1 MSHPHAKD
9 AAMLPARLLVA
20 IPPLYLCR
28 FGHRFVVPIAVL
40 VAASTFFIQQSW
52 AVDESNDLQ
61 QKALAIFQSRCI
73 ECHQEKVQEGGLR
86 LDLREGLI
94 RGGDSGLAIE
104 PGRSSG
110 SLLVARITATDDS
123 RMPPSGP
130 PLDAAQ
136 IATLREFI
144 DQGAPW
150 GNQSLGDP
158 RLQHWAWQPLKAT
171 PLPSATEP
179 QQDEGNPIDRFLYGS
194 LAEKG
199 LKPLATASREA
210 LIRRLSFDLLGMP
223 PTPDEVDHFVSD
235 HSPDAWEKLVDRMLA
250 SPRYGERW
258 ARHWLDIAH
267 YADTHG
273 FERDQRRDHAWRYR
287 DWVIDAWNN
296 DLPFDTF
303 VQHQI
308 AGDVLPE
315 KTAETTIASS
325 FLAAGP
331 WDFVGQVET
340 PSPVIK
346 RLARADD
353 LDDMVAQVMTSFCG
367 ITIHCA
373 RCHHHKLDPV
383 NQEEYYALTAI
394 FTGVKRGDRVVSED
408 EMKAIETT
416 RAEWKEHQ
424 KKLDEEI
431 QRTTGGISL
440 ADLVGGGNGLG
451 TGTLKS
457 GIDPSTGE
465 RRDEKDRR
473 AFLDGV
479 VANRLNPTQSDW
491 IDSVFVPDGGSMQR
505 LAVSQSGDIA
515 EGIPATDKKVWD
527 AIRNGPV
534 HSQFSTSIQG
544 VDCAPPG
551 RRMLSLHA
559 NAGITFRLRRNLL
572 QQSLSKEPPLGGEPN
587 SDATPGS
594 PAVAPDPMQRFVFQ
608 AMVGYFGETP
618 RGGADVFVLIG
629 NQIVHQHRG
638 LGRED
643 GLQSIFVPLPQSDC
657 TLTLIAT
664 DGGNG
669 ISHDQ
674 VCFIDATI
682 APEER
687 HVSEQDAQRID
698 ALRKESETLRN
709 QLASLPEPRRVYG
722 VVPESPTEVRRLHR
736 GNTEDPREA
745 VLPGTVQSLGPVQG
759 PIAQLNNQS
768 SDAHRRIALAKWIA
782 STDHPL
788 TARVIVN
795 RLWHHHFGRGIVST
809 PSDFGLGGSLP
820 THPELLDW
828 LALQLQNGDWSLKRI
843 QRIIL
848 LSSAYQRSSFGPT
861 HPGTSQDADN
871 RFLWRQNPRRLDAE
885 SLRDSMLTLSDS
897 IDCSMHGPGYR
908 DFDYQEEYAPVYQH
922 RVLEAPEVFR
932 RSIYRF
938 VVRTTPH
945 PFLTT
950 LDCPNPA
957 TMTPVRNTTT
967 TAIQSLAT
975 LNNAFVLQQSDR
987 FAQRIERE
995 AGPSRSQQADLAIR
1009 LAFGRRATDEEIA
1022 QATQLIQEAGLFQL
1036 CRILFNTNEFVYV
1049 D

>member
-1 MSHPHAKD
+1 
-9 AAMLPARLLVA
+9 MLPARLSVA
-20 IPPLYLCR
+20 MSILNFYR
-28 FGHRFVVPIAVL
+28 FAQRLVVPISFLMALSSL
-40 VAASTFFIQQSW
+40 VVQQAW
-52 AVDESNDLQ
+52 GDDESSQLG

-86 LDLREGLI
+86 LDRREGLI
-94 RGGDSGLAIE
+94 QGGDSGLAIQL
-104 PGRSSG
+104 GNSTQ
-110 SLLVARITATDDS
+110 SLLVTRITATDDS
-123 RMPPSGP
+123 RMPPNGS
-130 PLDAAQ
+130 PLDPAQ
-136 IATLREFI
+136 IDALSKFI

-150 GNQSLGDP
+150 GNQTLGDP
-158 RLQHWAWQPLKAT
+158 RLQHWAWQPIQST
-171 PLPSATEP
+171 QLPEATEMHKE
-179 QQDEGNPIDRFLYGS
+179 EGNPIDRFLDAS

-199 LKPLATASREA
+199 LMPLATASREA
-210 LIRRLSFDLLGMP
+210 LIRRLSYDLLGVP
-223 PTPDEVDHFVSD
+223 PSPEEVDQFAED

-308 AGDVLPE
+308 AGDVLPG
-315 KTAETTIASS
+315 KTPETTVASS

-340 PSPVIK
+340 PSPLIK

-394 FTGVKRGDRVVSED
+394 FSGVKRGDRIVSDD
-408 EMKAIETT
+408 EKRAIEIK
-416 RAEWKEHQ
+416 RSQWKELQ
-424 KKLDEEI
+424 QKLDQEI
-431 QRTTGGISL
+431 QRATGGLSL
-440 ADLVGGGNGLG
+440 ADIVGGGNGLG
-451 TGTLKS
+451 AGTQGS

-465 RRDEKDRR
+465 RREEQDRR
-473 AFLDGV
+473 GFLNGV
-479 VANRLNPTQSDW
+479 VANRLNATQSDW
-491 IDSVFVPDGGSMQR
+491 IDSVFIPDGGPMRR
-505 LAVSQSGDIA
+505 LAISQSGTIA
-515 EGIPATDKKVWD
+515 EGIPATDQKVWD

-534 HSQFSTSIQG
+534 HSQFSTTLDGI
-544 VDCAPPG
+544 DCAPPG
-551 RRMLSLHA
+551 RSMLSLHA

-572 QQSLSKEPPLGGEPN
+572 QQTLSKEPPLGGEPN
-587 SDATPGS
+587 SDATPDS
-594 PAVAPDPMQRFVFQ
+594 LAVAPDSTQRFVFQ

-618 RGGADVFVLIG
+618 RGGADVFVLLD
-629 NQIVHQHRG
+629 NQVVYQHLG
-638 LGRED
+638 LGRDD
-643 GLQSIFVPLPQSDC
+643 GLQSILVPLPPTDC

-674 VCFIDATI
+674 VCFVDATI
-682 APEER
+682 APKDRDLSDED
-687 HVSEQDAQRID
+687 SQRID
-698 ALRKESETLRN
+698 SLKKESEVLRN
-709 QLASLPEPRRVYG
+709 QLASLMEPRRVYG

-736 GNTEDPREA
+736 GNTEDPRET
-745 VLPGTVQSLGPVQG
+745 VLPGTVKSMGPVHG
-759 PIAQLNNQS
+759 SIAELDNQS
-768 SDAHRRIALAKWIA
+768 SDAQRRTALAQWIA
-782 STDHPL
+782 SDENPL

-809 PSDFGLGGSLP
+809 PSDFGLGGTLP

-828 LALQLQNGDWSLKRI
+828 LAQQLQQGDWSLKRI

-848 LSSAYQRSSFGPT
+848 LSSAYQRSSLGSS
-861 HPGTSQDADN
+861 HPGAAQDADN

-885 SLRDSMLTLSDS
+885 SLRDAMLTLSDS
-897 IDCSMHGPGYR
+897 IDRSMHGPGYR
-908 DFDYQEEYAPVYQH
+908 DFEYQEEYAPVYQH
-922 RVLEAPEVFR
+922 RVLEVPEVFR

-957 TMTPVRNTTT
+957 TLAPVRNTTT

-995 AGPSRSQQADLAIR
+995 SGQSLDQQAKLAIR
-1009 LAFGRRATDEEIA
+1009 LAFGRGATNEEIA

>member
-1 MSHPHAKD
+1 MLPDFFSVAIRPPHATF
-9 AAMLPARLLVA
+9 A
-20 IPPLYLCR
+20 
-28 FGHRFVVPIAVL
+28 
-40 VAASTFFIQQSW
+40 VAALWLLLLDCLLPSQASSQQPPTPNQSL
-52 AVDESNDLQ
+52 DLQ
-61 QKALAIFQSRCI
+61 KEAMAIFQSRCI
-73 ECHQEKVQEGGLR
+73 ECHREKVQEGGLR
-86 LDLREGLI
+86 LDRREGLI
-94 RGGDSGLAIE
+94 QGGDSGPVIHT
-104 PGRSSG
+104 GRSED
-110 SLLVARITATDDS
+110 SLLMTRVTAVDDS
-123 RMPPSGP
+123 RMPPSGSR
-130 PLDAAQ
+130 LDAAE
-136 IATLREFI
+136 IETLRRFI
-144 DQGAPW
+144 DAGAPW
-150 GNQSLGDP
+150 DNQTLSDP
-158 RLQHWAWQPLKAT
+158 RLDHWAWKPLQA
-171 PLPSATEP
+171 PQLPHANPMQLDDS
-179 QQDEGNPIDRFLYGS
+179 NPIDCFLAS
-194 LAEKG
+194 ALAEKG
-199 LKPLATASREA
+199 LKPLGTASREA

-223 PTPDEVDHFVSD
+223 PSPEEVEHFTAD
-235 HSPDAWEKLVDRMLA
+235 AGPDAWERLVDRMLA
-250 SPRYGERW
+250 SPKYGERW

-296 DLPFDTF
+296 DLPFDSF
-303 VQHQI
+303 VREQI
-308 AGDVLPE
+308 AGDVLPD
-315 KTAETTIASS
+315 KTPETTIASS

-394 FTGVKRGDRVVSED
+394 FSGVKRGDRIVSDD
-408 EMKAIETT
+408 EMKTIEAK
-416 RAEWKEHQ
+416 RAQWKELQ
-424 KKLDEEI
+424 QKLDREI
-431 QRTTGGISL
+431 QVAAGGLSL
-440 ADLVGGGNGLG
+440 ADVVGGGDGLG
-451 TGTLKS
+451 TGTQGS

-465 RRDEKDRR
+465 LREAKDRR
-473 AFLDGV
+473 GFVDGV
-479 VANRLNPTQSDW
+479 VANRLNPTRSEW
-491 IDSVFVPDGGSMQR
+491 IDSVFVPDGGPLRR
-505 LAVSQSGDIA
+505 LAVSRSGTIA
-515 EGIPATDKKVWD
+515 EGIPATDQKVWD

-534 HSQFSTSIQG
+534 HSQFSTSLGG

-559 NAGITFRLRRNLL
+559 NAAITFRMQRDLL
-572 QQSLSKEPPLGGEPN
+572 QKSLSLQHPPGDDRN
-587 SDATPGS
+587 SDAIPSSQSVDPATPH
-594 PAVAPDPMQRFVFQ
+594 RFVLQ

-618 RGGADVFVLIG
+618 RNGADVFVLI
-629 NQIVHQHRG
+629 NDKIAFQHLG
-638 LGRED
+638 LGRDD
-643 GLQSIFVPLPQSDC
+643 GLQSILVPLPPNDC

-674 VCFIDATI
+674 VCFIDPTI
-682 APEER
+682 APEDRNISDED
-687 HVSEQDAQRID
+687 SKRID
-698 ALRKESETLRN
+698 LLRRESEALRN

-722 VVPESPTEVRRLHR
+722 VVPESPAEVRRLHR
-736 GNTEDPREA
+736 GNTEDPREV
-745 VLPGTVQSLGPVQG
+745 VLPGTVQSMGPVHG
-759 PIAQLNNQS
+759 SIAELDSQS
-768 SDAHRRIALAKWIA
+768 TDAQRRVALAQWIT
-782 STDHPL
+782 STENPL
-788 TARVIVN
+788 PARVIVN
-795 RLWHHHFGRGIVST
+795 RLWHHHFGRGIVAT

-828 LALQLQNGDWSLKRI
+828 LALQLQQGNWSLKRL

-848 LSSAYQRSSFGPT
+848 LSNAYQRSSLGPT
-861 HPGTSQDADN
+861 HPGTSLDADK
-871 RFLWRQNPRRLDAE
+871 RFLWSQKPRRLDAE
-885 SLRDSMLTLSDS
+885 SLRDAMLTLSDS
-897 IDCSMHGPGYR
+897 MDRSMHGPGYR
-908 DFDYQEEYAPVYQH
+908 DFEYQEEYAPVYKH

-975 LNNAFVLQQSDR
+975 LNNAFVLQQSDH
-987 FAQRIERE
+987 FAQRVERE
-995 AGPSRSQQADLAIR
+995 AGESRSKQADLAIR
-1009 LAFGRRATDEEIA
+1009 LAFGRRATDEEVT
-1022 QATQLIQEAGLFQL
+1022 QASRLIEEAGLFQL